1 MKNVWRVSCVSF
13 VMLAAGAFAQIDS
26 DSDGLGLYFDQG
38 ATVVSST
45 VAEGTESATA
55 YLILT
60 NPSVGGNLNHWSAGV
75 SAFLGGQGNAQVT
88 GSPTHG
94 YNLALNM
101 PGSEHWV
108 FEVSVGNEIPFP
120 AVAITIL
127 AVITI
132 WPSVYDVPIDLYV
145 TIGSEF
151 GGYGT
156 NLGGADFQP
165 SSGSWNMP
173 VAAINGPAPVVQK
186 SQSWGQV
193 KSVFR

>member
-1 MKNVWRVSCVSF
+1 MKVSWKISCVSL
-13 VMLAAGAFAQIDS
+13 VILASGASAQIDN
-26 DSDGLGLYFDQG
+26 DPDGLGLYFDQG

-45 VAEGTESATA
+45 VAEGTESVTA

-75 SAFLGGQGNAQVT
+75 RTLLGGQGNAQVT
-88 GSPTHG
+88 GSPTRG

-108 FEVSVGNEIPFP
+108 FEVSVGDEIPFP
-120 AVAITIL
+120 TTRITVL
-127 AVITI
+127 AVIAI
-132 WPSVYDVPIDLYV
+132 WPYVYDVPINLYV
-145 TIGSEF
+145 TFGSEF

-156 NLGGADFQP
+156 DIGGADFQP
-165 SSGSWNMP
+165 SSGSWDLP
-173 VAAINGPAPVVQK
+173 VAIINGQAPVAEK
-186 SQSWGQV
+186 PQSWGQV